1 MKKIYGFS
9 LILIFIIS
17 YNVGKLE
24 SDNID
29 NDVNITEESTIV
41 FSSRNGIEKNL
52 ENHKK
57 SIIVKESWG
66 KLIADKNPTQRQE
79 LFSAIEQIQNLKINQ
94 KNISQIESV
103 IKDHSRPEDVFNA
116 LKKKADELS
125 DFPVKQ
131 AEIYASMVKIAGME
145 VAVKKE
151 IFNSLIQSPPPIE
164 MKESEARSYEDH
176 LRFLSLSPEELSFY
190 IKYNSYAKLSINRR
204 ELLDQTIELFKEQK
218 NQNVKI
224 FLASKYLV
232 DKGEFTNSFIDE
244 LGLDMA
250 NRLVTAN
257 IEIVKNIDGTYKFI
271 DFILPRNK

>member
-1 MKKIYGFS
+1 M
-9 LILIFIIS
+9 ILIFIIS

-131 AEIYASMVKIAGME
+131 AEVYASMVKIAGME